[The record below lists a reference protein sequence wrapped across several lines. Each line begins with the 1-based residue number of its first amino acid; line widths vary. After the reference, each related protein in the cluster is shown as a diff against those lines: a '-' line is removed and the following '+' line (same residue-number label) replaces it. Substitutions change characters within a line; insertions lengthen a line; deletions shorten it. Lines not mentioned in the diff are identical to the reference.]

1 MKKFGFAVAA
11 LCVAA
16 GAAQAITL
24 TAHSIETGELVYSSD
39 SAVSINY
46 GPRADTVV
54 YSHMAGGYASFAAAN
69 YLGFDDYTTTVSG
82 PTASLNSMKFVG
94 GVTTANTTLSFDFYD
109 ITGSTLI
116 NSFTSTFATAGNF
129 IWTISNLGGFNVNS
143 TGLLEIYGTQT
154 TTTGKWFLSTSATTV
169 GSDDRFNITDV
180 NGNTAGYQHSFEL
193 AIPAPGSLALLGL
206 GGIVAGRRR
215 R

>member
-24 TAHSIETGELVYSSD
+24 TAHSIETGALVYSSN
-39 SAVSINY
+39 SAVQY
-46 GPRADTVV
+46 GPRVDTVV
-54 YSHMAGGYASFAAAN
+54 YSHIPGPYSAFAAAN

-82 PTASLNSMKFVG
+82 PTASLNSLRFVG
-94 GVTTANTTLSFDFYD
+94 GVTTANTTLAFDFYD
-109 ITGSTLI
+109 ISGSTLV
-116 NSFTSTFATAGNF
+116 NSFTATFATAGNF
-129 IWTISNLGGFNVNS
+129 IWTISDLGGFDVNS
-143 TGLLEIYGTQT
+143 TGLLEIYGTQS
-154 TTTGKWFLSTSATTV
+154 TTTGRWFLSASPTTV
-169 GSDDRFNITDV
+169 GTDDRFGITDV
-180 NGNTAGYQHSFEL
+180 SGNTTGLQHSFEL
-193 AIPAPGSLALLGL
+193 SIPAPGSLALLGL

>member
-24 TAHSIETGELVYSSD
+24 TAHSIETGALVYSSD
-39 SAVSINY
+39 TAVSY

-54 YSHMAGGYASFAAAN
+54 YSHIPGPYSAFAAAN
-69 YLGFDDYTTTVSG
+69 YLGFDDYTTTVAG
-82 PTASLNSMKFVG
+82 PIASLNSMRFVG
-94 GVTTANTTLSFDFYD
+94 GVTTANTTLSFNFYD
-109 ITGSTLI
+109 ASGATLV
-116 NSFTSTFATAGNF
+116 NSFTSTFGQAGNF
-129 IWTISNLGGFNVNS
+129 IWSITELGGFDVAS
-143 TGLLEIYGTQT
+143 IGILEIVGTAT
-154 TTTGKWFLSTSATTV
+154 STTGRWFLSTSATTV
-169 GSDDRFNITDV
+169 GTDSRTFGDTSTT
-180 NGNTAGYQHSFEL
+180 NQHSFEL
-193 AIPAPGSLALLGL
+193 SVPAPGSLALLGL

>member
-24 TAHSIETGELVYSSD
+24 TAHSIETGALVYSSN
-39 SAVSINY
+39 SAVQY

-54 YSHMAGGYASFAAAN
+54 YSHIPGPYSAFAAAN

-82 PTASLNSMKFVG
+82 PTASLNSMRFVG
-94 GVTTANTTLSFDFYD
+94 GVTTANTTLSFNFYD
-109 ITGSTLI
+109 ITGATLV
-116 NSFTSTFATAGNF
+116 NSFTSTFGTAGNF

-143 TGLLEIYGTQT
+143 VGILEIVGTQT
-154 TTTGKWFLSTSATTV
+154 STTGRWFLSAAATTV
-169 GSDDRFNITDV
+169 GSDDRFGITDV
-180 NGNTAGYQHSFEL
+180 AGGNTGGLQHSFEL
-193 AIPAPGSLALLGL
+193 SIPAPGSLALIGL